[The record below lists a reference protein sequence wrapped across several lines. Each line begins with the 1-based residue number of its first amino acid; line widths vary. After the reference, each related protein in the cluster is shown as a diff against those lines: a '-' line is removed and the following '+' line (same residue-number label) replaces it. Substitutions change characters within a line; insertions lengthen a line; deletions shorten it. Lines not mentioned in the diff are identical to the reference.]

1 MDNEEFE
8 AEVIENERPAGE
20 AEVIEG
26 EQPVEEAEQALV
38 LGDDDPRDAGLHE
51 AHHLGRA
58 GMARQVPRCAQ
69 RAGRA
74 AERPRD

>member
-26 EQPVEEAEQALV
+26 EQPVEEAEQALI
-38 LGDDDPRDAGLHE
+38 LGAVSYT
-51 AHHLGRA
+51 HLTLPTTPY
-58 GMARQVPRCAQ
+58 V
-69 RAGRA
+69 
-74 AERPRD
+74 

>member
-26 EQPVEEAEQALV
+26 EQPVEEAERALV

-51 AHHLGRA
+51 RIISEEQALSLIHI
-58 GMARQVPRCAQ
+58 
-69 RAGRA
+69 
-74 AERPRD
+74 